1 MKETQAEIITAS
13 FLSLMGLVSYSVFT
27 KKLSVQNIV
36 VSSSS
41 VKQVIWQIFGK
52 LILILIGNSDSLD
65 VASAFADF
73 T

>member
-27 KKLSVQNIV
+27 KKPSVQNIV